1 MDLSTLS
8 VAQIAAIGIVII
20 AVIAAL
26 TIALSII
33 VSRVK
38 RWRVKLHGA
47 EVSSAPPCDC
57 SMREIIQAD
66 HRMMIGIAE
75 GIDAII
81 MILTEQKINGEVT
94 IARNL
99 IAKARSR
106 YMADMAEIATEAQG
120 EGA

>member
-81 MILTEQKINGEVT
+81 LILTEQKINGEIT
-94 IARNL
+94 NARNL

-106 YMADMAEIATEAQG
+106 YMEDLSEIATEVQG
-120 EGA
+120 VEA